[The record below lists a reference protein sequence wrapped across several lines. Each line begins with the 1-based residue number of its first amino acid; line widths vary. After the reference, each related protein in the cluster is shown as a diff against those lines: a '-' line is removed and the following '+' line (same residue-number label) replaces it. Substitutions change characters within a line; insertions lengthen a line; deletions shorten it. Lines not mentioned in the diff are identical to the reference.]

1 MCTYMLHICI
11 YMHIRR
17 WHHRMAK
24 FTTYP
29 VCHDYLFAKT
39 PVLSKAGIFLF
50 KNLFQMIWQGLT
62 HPLILPMPKRN
73 WGTTLMPSL
82 TSHGRPNKSCLFN
95 LSGAVA
101 IPCPGWQKLAGFRRT
116 QKMPSILSS
125 DAYFLLICD
134 KRRCFFAYI
143 QNCNKKG
150 IFYLVLPSVYLVL
163 PSSY

>member
-1 MCTYMLHICI
+1 MLHICI
-11 YMHIRR
+11 RR
-17 WHHRMAK
+17 WHYRMAK

-101 IPCPGWQKLAGFRRT
+101 IPCPGWQKLAGFRRKQKINFFDEHT
-116 QKMPSILSS
+116 FHTSQQKMFLMCILPKSQPGQ
-125 DAYFLLICD
+125 
-134 KRRCFFAYI
+134 KET
-143 QNCNKKG
+143 
-150 IFYLVLPSVYLVL
+150 IFRLTLDSFV
-163 PSSY
+163 